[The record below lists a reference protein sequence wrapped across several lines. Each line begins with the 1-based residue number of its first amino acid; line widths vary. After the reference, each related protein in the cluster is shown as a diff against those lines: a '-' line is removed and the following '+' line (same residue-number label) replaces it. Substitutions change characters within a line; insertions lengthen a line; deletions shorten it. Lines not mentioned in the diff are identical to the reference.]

1 MRRSAS
7 LLFIGLACGLFAC
20 ATTGST
26 PPGRATRTP
35 AADAPRESPD
45 LDSFVHLVIDLGS
58 SGTRMCLYR
67 VSHPKRG
74 GACRLST
81 ERPVC
86 SRVSGGLAK
95 LTRGHRPNRIGTLV
109 EGPLRRAWE
118 LLGDAQVGGDPTLRS
133 QVRAAVALGTGG
145 FRDRSTGQ
153 PLNRPEWRL
162 LFSEVERFM
171 KQEAGLAQIVAWP
184 ITGEEEGR
192 LAWLGLAQTAQQP
205 TDFAAI
211 EAGGA
216 TIQLAVGSSA
226 GARTLVEVASDPL
239 GQDVIFERFVEG
251 RSADRRAFA
260 VCFDP
265 KHPSKQDGPQ
275 CTELLQRE
283 VFQRSAVRRL
293 AERSSPRRLYGLGLA
308 FGEQFR
314 SYPAAAPWPTK
325 QDRAMHPS
333 LSLSAIRELT
343 TLLCP
348 LTDAEIRPYAP
359 NALAIQHSDPRGAGR
374 ACYYLAYRSALL
386 ATIQPVAAAATIH
399 AADEDQWPRG
409 AAIAGDFFPACR

>member
-1 MRRSAS
+1 M
-7 LLFIGLACGLFAC
+7 
-20 ATTGST
+20 
-26 PPGRATRTP
+26 
-35 AADAPRESPD
+35 
-45 LDSFVHLVIDLGS
+45 HLVIDLGS

-67 VSHPKRG
+67 IDRSVKG
-74 GACRLST
+74 GACKLSG

-95 LTRGHRPNRIGTLV
+95 LTRGHRGNRIAALV
-109 EGPLRRAWE
+109 EAPLRRAWE
-118 LLGDAQVGGDPTLRS
+118 LLGDAQAGGDPELRS
-133 QVRAAVALGTGG
+133 QVRSAVALGTGG
-145 FRDRSTGQ
+145 FRDRSTGL

-162 LFSEVERFM
+162 LFSEVERFL
-171 KQEAGLAQIVAWP
+171 KQEASLTHAVAWP

-192 LAWLGLAQTAQQP
+192 LAWLGLAQTPQQP
-205 TDFAAI
+205 TEFAAI

-216 TIQLAVGSSA
+216 TIQLAVGSTV
-226 GARTLVEVASDPL
+226 GPRNVVEVASDPL
-239 GQDVIFERFVEG
+239 GQDAVFERFAEG
-251 RSADRRAFA
+251 RSADRKAFH

-265 KHPSKQDGPQ
+265 KHPNKQDGPQ
-275 CTELLQRE
+275 CIELLQRE

-293 AERSSPRRLYGLGLA
+293 AERSNPRRLYGLGLA

-333 LSLSAIRELT
+333 IGLSAIRELA

-348 LTDAEIRPYAP
+348 LSDAEIRPYAP
-359 NALAIQHSDPRGAGR
+359 NALAIQHGDPRGSGR
-374 ACYYLAYRSALL
+374 ACYYLAYRAALL
-386 ATIQPVAAAATIH
+386 ATIQPVAAAAAIH
-399 AADEDQWPRG
+399 AAEEEQWPRG

>member
-1 MRRSAS
+1 MRWSVS
-7 LLFIGLACGLFAC
+7 LLFIGFVVGLFAC
-20 ATTGST
+20 ATTNPMPQNS
-26 PPGRATRTP
+26 PTRTP
-35 AADAPRESPD
+35 AAPSRSEPAPF
-45 LDSFVHLVIDLGS
+45 DSFVHLVVDLGS

-67 VSHPKRG
+67 VGHLVKG
-74 GACRLST
+74 GACKLSAD
-81 ERPVC
+81 RPVC

-95 LTRGHRPNRIGTLV
+95 LTRGHRPNRIATLV

-118 LLGDAQVGGDPTLRS
+118 LLGDAEAGGDPALRS
-133 QVRAAVALGTGG
+133 QVRSAVALGTGG
-145 FRDRSTGQ
+145 FRDRVTGQ

-162 LFSEVERFM
+162 LFSEVERFL
-171 KQEAGLAQIVAWP
+171 KQEAGLTHAVAWP

-205 TDFAAI
+205 TEFAAI

-216 TIQLAVGSSA
+216 TIQLAVGNSA
-226 GARTLVEVASDPL
+226 GARTVVEVASDPL
-239 GQDVIFERFVEG
+239 GQDVVFERFVEG
-251 RSADRRAFA
+251 RNVDRRSFQ

-265 KHPSKQDGPQ
+265 KHPQKQDGPQ
-275 CTELLQRE
+275 CIELLQRE
-283 VFQRSAVRRL
+283 VFQRSSVRRL

-314 SYPAAAPWPTK
+314 SYPAAPPWETK
-325 QDRAMHPS
+325 QDRAMHPR

-348 LTDAEIRPYAP
+348 LSDAEIRPYAP
-359 NALAIQHSDPRGAGR
+359 NALAIQHTDSRGAGR
-374 ACYYLAYRSALL
+374 ACYYLAYRAALL
-386 ATIQPVAAAATIH
+386 ATIQSVAAASAIH
-399 AADEDQWPRG
+399 AAEEDQWPRG